1 MTRLRAERKSIS
13 VSEMKKFII
22 ERCPNLAFGEDNM
35 LYIKNSKMENFL
47 DDCFYSEKTQRI
59 CLGHIVKHFWDDKI
73 VDSFMPA
80 NATKMSDAISVWHT
94 TEKQKNIN
102 LNKIMRK
109 IKSEVRIIHEKIMDE
124 SVRLVRRS
132 QQIKVKL

>member
-13 VSEMKKFII
+13 VSQMKKFII
-22 ERCPNLAFGEDNM
+22 ERCPNLAFGEDDM
-35 LYIKNSKMENFL
+35 LYIKNSKMEDFL
-47 DDCFYSEKTQRI
+47 DDCFYSEMTQRI
-59 CLGHIVKHFWDDKI
+59 CLGHIVKYFWDSKI

-80 NATKMSDAISVWHT
+80 NATKMSDAISMWHT
-94 TEKQKNIN
+94 TEKQKNIS
-102 LNKIMRK
+102 LNKIIRK
-109 IKSEVRIIHEKIMDE
+109 IKSEVRIIHEKFMDE

>member
-1 MTRLRAERKSIS
+1 MTQVRAERKSIS
-13 VSEMKKFII
+13 VSEMKKFIT
-22 ERCPNLAFGEDNM
+22 ERCPNLIFGDDDM

-59 CLGHIVKHFWDDKI
+59 CLGHIIKYFLDNKI

-80 NATKMSDAISVWHT
+80 NATKMSDAISMWYT
-94 TEKQKNIN
+94 TEKQKNIS

-109 IKSEVRIIHEKIMDE
+109 IKSEVRIIHEKIMNE
-124 SVRLVRRS
+124 SIRLVRRS

>member
-13 VSEMKKFII
+13 VSEMKKFIT
-22 ERCPNLAFGEDNM
+22 ERCPNLAFGEDDT
-35 LYIKNSKMENFL
+35 LYIKNSKIEDFL

-59 CLGHIVKHFWDDKI
+59 CLGHIVRRFWDDKV

-102 LNKIMRK
+102 LNKIVRK
-109 IKSEVRIIHEKIMDE
+109 IKSEVRIIREKIMAE
-124 SVRLVRRS
+124 SVRLARCS
-132 QQIKVKL
+132 QQIKIKL

>member
-1 MTRLRAERKSIS
+1 MTRLRVERKSIS
-13 VSEMKKFII
+13 VSEMKKFIT
-22 ERCPNLAFGEDNM
+22 ERCPNLAFGEDDT
-35 LYIKNSKMENFL
+35 LYIKNSKIEDFL

-59 CLGHIVKHFWDDKI
+59 CLGHIVRRFWDDKV

-102 LNKIMRK
+102 LNKIVRK
-109 IKSEVRIIHEKIMDE
+109 IKSEVRIIREKIMAE
-124 SVRLVRRS
+124 SVRLARRS
-132 QQIKVKL
+132 QQIKIKL

>member
-13 VSEMKKFII
+13 VSEMKKFIT
-22 ERCPNLAFGEDNM
+22 ERCPNLAFGEDDT
-35 LYIKNSKMENFL
+35 LYIKNSKIEDFL

-59 CLGHIVKHFWDDKI
+59 CLGHIVRRFWDDKV

-80 NATKMSDAISVWHT
+80 NATKMSDAISLWHT

-102 LNKIMRK
+102 LNKIVRK
-109 IKSEVRIIHEKIMDE
+109 IKSEVRIIREKIIAE
-124 SVRLVRRS
+124 SARLARRS
-132 QQIKVKL
+132 QRIKIKL

>member
-13 VSEMKKFII
+13 VSEMKKFIT
-22 ERCPNLAFGEDNM
+22 ERCPNLAFGEDDM

-59 CLGHIVKHFWDDKI
+59 CLGHIVRRFWDDKV

-80 NATKMSDAISVWHT
+80 NATKMSDAISLWHT

-102 LNKIMRK
+102 LNKIVRK
-109 IKSEVRIIHEKIMDE
+109 IKSEVRIIREKIIAE
-124 SVRLVRRS
+124 SVRLARRS
-132 QQIKVKL
+132 QRIKIKL

>member
-1 MTRLRAERKSIS
+1 MTRLRAERKNVS
-13 VSEMKKFII
+13 VSEMKKFIT
-22 ERCPNLAFGEDNM
+22 ERCPNLAFGEDDT
-35 LYIKNSKMENFL
+35 LYIKNSKIEDFL

-59 CLGHIVKHFWDDKI
+59 CLGHIVRHIWDDKV

-80 NATKMSDAISVWHT
+80 NATKMSDAISVWHI

-102 LNKIMRK
+102 LKKIIRK
-109 IKSEVRIIHEKIMDE
+109 IKSEVRIIREKIIAE

>member
-13 VSEMKKFII
+13 VIEMKKFII
-22 ERCPNLAFGEDNM
+22 ERCPNLAFGEDDT
-35 LYIKNSKMENFL
+35 LYIKNSKMEDFL

-59 CLGHIVKHFWDDKI
+59 RLGHIIKYFWDDKI

-80 NATKMSDAISVWHT
+80 NATKMSDAISFWHT

-102 LNKIMRK
+102 LNKFMRK
-109 IKSEVRIIHEKIMDE
+109 IKSEVRIIHEKFMDE

>member
-13 VSEMKKFII
+13 VSEMKKFIT
-22 ERCPNLAFGEDNM
+22 ERCPNLAFGEDDT
-35 LYIKNSKMENFL
+35 LYIKNSKIEDFL

-59 CLGHIVKHFWDDKI
+59 CLGHIVRRFWDDKV

-94 TEKQKNIN
+94 TEKQKNIG

-109 IKSEVRIIHEKIMDE
+109 IKSEVRIIREKIMAE
-124 SVRLVRRS
+124 SARLARRS
-132 QQIKVKL
+132 QRIKVKL

>member
-13 VSEMKKFII
+13 VSEMKKFIT
-22 ERCPNLAFGEDNM
+22 ERCPNLAFGEDDT
-35 LYIKNSKMENFL
+35 LYIKNSKIEDFL

-59 CLGHIVKHFWDDKI
+59 CLGHIVRRFWDDKA

-80 NATKMSDAISVWHT
+80 NATKMSDAISLWHT

-102 LNKIMRK
+102 LNKIVRK
-109 IKSEVRIIHEKIMDE
+109 IKSEVRIIREKIMAE
-124 SVRLVRRS
+124 SVRLARRS
-132 QQIKVKL
+132 QQIKIKL

>member
-13 VSEMKKFII
+13 VTEMKKFII
-22 ERCPNLAFGEDNM
+22 ERCPNLAFGEDDT
-35 LYIKNSKMENFL
+35 LYIKNSKMEDFL

-59 CLGHIVKHFWDDKI
+59 YLGHIVKHFWDDKL

>member
-22 ERCPNLAFGEDNM
+22 ERCPNLAFGEDDM
-35 LYIKNSKMENFL
+35 LYIKNSKMEDFL

-59 CLGHIVKHFWDDKI
+59 CLGHIVKYFWDDKI

-80 NATKMSDAISVWHT
+80 NATKMSDAISLWHT
-94 TEKQKNIN
+94 TEKQKNNN
-102 LNKIMRK
+102 LNKIIRK
-109 IKSEVRIIHEKIMDE
+109 IKSEVRIIHEKFMDE

>member
-1 MTRLRAERKSIS
+1 MARLKAERKSIS

-22 ERCPNLAFGEDNM
+22 ERCPNLAFGEDDM
-35 LYIKNSKMENFL
+35 LYIKNSKMEDFL

-59 CLGHIVKHFWDDKI
+59 CLGHIVKYFWDDKI

-80 NATKMSDAISVWHT
+80 NATKMSDAISLWHT
-94 TEKQKNIN
+94 TEKQKNNN
-102 LNKIMRK
+102 LNKIIRK
-109 IKSEVRIIHEKIMDE
+109 IKSEVRIIHEKFMDE

>member
-13 VSEMKKFII
+13 VSEMKKFIT
-22 ERCPNLAFGEDNM
+22 ERCPNLAFGEDDT
-35 LYIKNSKMENFL
+35 LYIKNSKIEDFL

-59 CLGHIVKHFWDDKI
+59 CLGHIVRRFWDDKV

-80 NATKMSDAISVWHT
+80 NATKVSDAISLWHT

-102 LNKIMRK
+102 LNKIVRK
-109 IKSEVRIIHEKIMDE
+109 IKSEVRIIREKIIAE
-124 SVRLVRRS
+124 SARLARRS

>member
-13 VSEMKKFII
+13 VSEMKKFIT
-22 ERCPNLAFGEDNM
+22 ERCPNLAFGEDDT
-35 LYIKNSKMENFL
+35 LYIKNSKIEDFL

-59 CLGHIVKHFWDDKI
+59 CLGHIVRRFWDDKV

-80 NATKMSDAISVWHT
+80 NATKMSDAISLWHT

-102 LNKIMRK
+102 LNKIVRK
-109 IKSEVRIIHEKIMDE
+109 IKSEVRIIREKIIAE
-124 SVRLVRRS
+124 SARLARRS
-132 QQIKVKL
+132 QQIKIKL

>member
-13 VSEMKKFII
+13 VSEMKKFIT
-22 ERCPNLAFGEDNM
+22 ERCPNLAFGEDDT
-35 LYIKNSKMENFL
+35 LYIKNSKIEDFL

-59 CLGHIVKHFWDDKI
+59 CLGHIVRRFWDDKV

-80 NATKMSDAISVWHT
+80 NATKMSDAISLWHT

-102 LNKIMRK
+102 LNKIVRK
-109 IKSEVRIIHEKIMDE
+109 IKNEVRIIREKIIAE
-124 SVRLVRRS
+124 SARLARRS
-132 QQIKVKL
+132 QRIKIKL

>member
-13 VSEMKKFII
+13 VSEMKKFIT
-22 ERCPNLAFGEDNM
+22 ERCPNLAFGEDDT
-35 LYIKNSKMENFL
+35 LYIKNSKIEDFL

-59 CLGHIVKHFWDDKI
+59 CLGHIVRRFWDDKV

-102 LNKIMRK
+102 LNKIVRK
-109 IKSEVRIIHEKIMDE
+109 IKSEVRIIREKIMTE
-124 SVRLVRRS
+124 SVRLARRS
-132 QQIKVKL
+132 QRIKVKL

>member
-13 VSEMKKFII
+13 VSEMKKFIT
-22 ERCPNLAFGEDNM
+22 ERCPNLAFGEDDT
-35 LYIKNSKMENFL
+35 LYIKNSKIEDFL

-59 CLGHIVKHFWDDKI
+59 CLGHIVRRFWDDKV

-80 NATKMSDAISVWHT
+80 NATKMSDAISLWHT

-109 IKSEVRIIHEKIMDE
+109 IKSEVRIIREKIMAE
-124 SVRLVRRS
+124 SVRLARRS
-132 QQIKVKL
+132 QRIKVKL

>member
-13 VSEMKKFII
+13 VSEMKKFIT
-22 ERCPNLAFGEDNM
+22 ERCPNLAFGEDDT
-35 LYIKNSKMENFL
+35 LYIKNSKIEDFL

-59 CLGHIVKHFWDDKI
+59 CLGHIVRRFWDDKV

-94 TEKQKNIN
+94 TEKQKNIS
-102 LNKIMRK
+102 LNKIIRK
-109 IKSEVRIIHEKIMDE
+109 IKSEVRIIREKIMVE
-124 SVRLVRRS
+124 SVRLARRS
-132 QQIKVKL
+132 QRIKVKL

>member
-13 VSEMKKFII
+13 VSEMKKFIT
-22 ERCPNLAFGEDNM
+22 ERCPNLAFGEDDT
-35 LYIKNSKMENFL
+35 LYIKNSKIEDFL

-59 CLGHIVKHFWDDKI
+59 CLGHIVRRFWDDKV

-80 NATKMSDAISVWHT
+80 NATKVSDAISVWHT
-94 TEKQKNIN
+94 TEKQKNIG

-109 IKSEVRIIHEKIMDE
+109 IKSEVRIIREKIMAE
-124 SVRLVRRS
+124 SVRLARRS
-132 QQIKVKL
+132 QQIKIKL

>member
-22 ERCPNLAFGEDNM
+22 ERCPNLAFGDDDM
-35 LYIKNSKMENFL
+35 LYIKNSKMEDFL

-59 CLGHIVKHFWDDKI
+59 CLGHIVKHYWDNKI

-80 NATKMSDAISVWHT
+80 NATKMSDAISLWHI

>member
-13 VSEMKKFII
+13 VTEMKKFII
-22 ERCPNLAFGEDNM
+22 ERCPNLAFGEDDT
-35 LYIKNSKMENFL
+35 LYIKNSKMEDFL

>member
-13 VSEMKKFII
+13 VSEVKKFIT
-22 ERCPNLAFGEDNM
+22 ERCPNLAFGEDDT
-35 LYIKNSKMENFL
+35 LYIKNSKIEDFL

-59 CLGHIVKHFWDDKI
+59 CLGHIVRRFWDDKV

-94 TEKQKNIN
+94 TEKQKNIG

-109 IKSEVRIIHEKIMDE
+109 IKSEVRIIREKIMAE
-124 SVRLVRRS
+124 SVRLARRS
-132 QQIKVKL
+132 QQIKIKL

>member
-22 ERCPNLAFGEDNM
+22 ERCPNLAFGEGDM

-80 NATKMSDAISVWHT
+80 NATKMSDAISLWHT

>member
-13 VSEMKKFII
+13 VSEMKKFIT
-22 ERCPNLAFGEDNM
+22 ERCPNLAFGEDDT
-35 LYIKNSKMENFL
+35 LYIKNSKIEDFL

-59 CLGHIVKHFWDDKI
+59 CLGHIVRRFWDDKV

-80 NATKMSDAISVWHT
+80 NATKMSDAISLWHT

-102 LNKIMRK
+102 LNKIVRK
-109 IKSEVRIIHEKIMDE
+109 IKSEVRIIREKIMAE
-124 SVRLVRRS
+124 SVRLARRS
-132 QQIKVKL
+132 QQIKIKL